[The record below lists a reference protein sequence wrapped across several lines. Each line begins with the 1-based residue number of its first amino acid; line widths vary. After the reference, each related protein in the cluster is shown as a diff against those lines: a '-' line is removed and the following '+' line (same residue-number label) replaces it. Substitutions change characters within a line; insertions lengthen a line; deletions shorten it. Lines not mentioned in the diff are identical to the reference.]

1 MMHILLTTRFFV
13 SRSLKEYTDEPV
25 SCDDGD
31 LCTIDRPIC
40 KDGVWDCEHNYNV
53 CDPGQSCD
61 PLDGDCKDYDDLVP
75 CVPVIDEDSSFTYY
89 PPKKDQAE
97 LWDDFKAAYPSRPFC
112 LLVIEEGADGTVKP
126 LPLNFTSDPYVTY
139 KFNVTRDGGNAALA
153 ENWVDFCG
161 LGSYTK
167 ANVQFIGMFIDNS
180 GSMTVSDVQASTSL
194 FLSNL
199 SAKGIEV
206 KPVNNAHEN
215 WIYPFMTELVPK
227 PTKEPGTPTR

>member
-31 LCTIDRPIC
+31 LCTIDRPIF

-53 CDPGQSCD
+53 CGPGQSCD

-75 CVPVIDEDSSFTYY
+75 CVSVIDEDSSFTRF
-89 PPKKDQAE
+89 PPNKDQAE

-112 LLVIEEGADGTVKP
+112 LLVIEEGSGGTVKP

-139 KFNVTRDGGNAALA
+139 KFNVTRDGGNASLA
-153 ENWVDFCG
+153 ENWVDLCG

-167 ANVQFIGMFIDNS
+167 ANVQFIGMFIDDS

-199 SAKGIEV
+199 SAKGIDV
-206 KPVNNAHEN
+206 TPVNNTHEN